1 MKIIAKFVLSFIIY
15 VLKLK
20 NIQASRLKVSIARDR
35 SEHVAKRSKADSS
48 DSRNLQPDYAPK

>member
-35 SEHVAKRSKADSS
+35 SEHEAKRSKADSPIT
-48 DSRNLQPDYAPK
+48 RPNKIIF